1 MEHPACGPQILSEK
15 VKTLKMSQEPDIPHT
30 SEEKLGDSED
40 IKEDSLNNPDQSMRA
55 RIRQSSSSPHR
66 CNTAQSSPPRLVS
79 MEELMETA
87 KGVSNMALA
96 HEIVVN
102 GGFQIKPAELPEGS
116 LEKTVKEIVHK
127 AFWDCLEAQLSED
140 PPTYDHSIK
149 LVGEI
154 KETLLSFLLPGHTRL
169 RNQITEV
176 LDLDLIKQEAVN
188 GALDISKLA
197 QFIIGM
203 MGTLCAPVRDEEIKK
218 LKDIHEIVPLFRA
231 IFSVLNLMKMDM
243 ANFAVSSI
251 RPHLMQ
257 QSVEYEREKFQ
268 RIFEKQPNSLDF
280 VTDWLQEASDD
291 LANLRCKNPPSPG
304 VGAAASRVPVL
315 CPAAVQNWAYLKLLK
330 WDHVHRPFPET
341 LLMDHTRFQEMQLE
355 LEQLTLTGAILLVMF
370 NVAGAALSNLP
381 GFADKIKTII
391 KVLLTGM
398 HLPSFNLSE
407 SLATVGEKLCAE
419 VSSCLSQHG
428 FMPLT
433 TEKEIVLKG
442 QIQTLGN
449 SDNTICKL
457 IDSRIQEFLESYLAS
472 GHQKSFPAIPGG
484 LGPIQ
489 REMEE
494 IAVKYVRLVN
504 YNKMVFSPYYDV
516 ILSKLLNKEESQL
529 LG

>member
-1 MEHPACGPQILSEK
+1 
-15 VKTLKMSQEPDIPHT
+15 MSQDSGIPHT
-30 SEEKLGDSED
+30 SGEESSDSED
-40 IKEDSLNNPDQSMRA
+40 TQEDSLNNLDKSMRK
-55 RIRQSSSSPHR
+55 RIRQSASSPHR
-66 CNTAQSSPPRLVS
+66 YNTTQYSPPCHVS
-79 MEELMETA
+79 IEELMETA

-102 GGFQIKPAELPEGS
+102 GSFQIKPSELPEGS

-154 KETLLSFLLPGHTRL
+154 KEALLSFLLPGHTRL

-176 LDLDLIKQEAVN
+176 LDLDLIKQEAEN

-197 QFIIGM
+197 EFVIGM
-203 MGTLCAPVRDEEIKK
+203 MGTLCAPARDEEIKK

-231 IFSVLNLMKMDM
+231 IFSVLDLMKMDM

-268 RIFEKQPNSLDF
+268 KIFEKQPNSLDF
-280 VTDWLQEASDD
+280 VTEWLQEALDD
-291 LANLRCKNPPSPG
+291 LAKLRCKNPPSSPG
-304 VGAAASRVPVL
+304 VGAASSVVPVL
-315 CPAAVQNWAYLKLLK
+315 CPAAVQSRAYLKLLK

-341 LLMDHTRFQEMQLE
+341 LLMDQTRFQEMQLE
-355 LEQLTLTGAILLVMF
+355 LEQLILIGAILLVTF

-381 GFADKIKTII
+381 EFAGKIKTII
-391 KVLLTGM
+391 KVLLVGM

-407 SLATVGEKLCAE
+407 SLSTVGEMICAE
-419 VSSCLSQHG
+419 ISSCLSQHG
-428 FMPLT
+428 STPFPPQRGAA
-433 TEKEIVLKG
+433 LKG
-442 QIQTLGN
+442 QIQALAN
-449 SDNTICKL
+449 PDNTVCKL
-457 IDSRIQEFLESYLAS
+457 IDSRIQTFLESYLTS
-472 GHQKSFPAIPGG
+472 GNRKSLPAIPGG

-489 REMEE
+489 KEMEE
-494 IAVKYVRLVN
+494 IAVKYIRLVN
-504 YNKMVFSPYYDV
+504 YNKMVFSPYYDA
-516 ILSKLLNKEESQL
+516 ILSKLLNKNLS
-529 LG
+529 